1 MKGALFSSMI
11 GNGNGNG
18 NGNGS
23 GSLSVSSS
31 SERLEA
37 NDTEGGKPK
46 LKALHWDKV
55 RATSDRATVWDQ
67 IKSSS
72 FQ

>member
-1 MKGALFSSMI
+1 MNLR
-11 GNGNGNG
+11 
-18 NGNGS
+18 
-23 GSLSVSSS
+23 SS
-31 SERLEA
+31 SERFEVEA
-37 NDTEGGKPK
+37 NETEGGKPK